1 MYFLSAAYLPYD
13 AHQACGAP
21 RVGIRSDA
29 KARPYGH
36 QQAHKE
42 TSWGKWLQECEEWVL
57 ADPLFFP
64 ECSAFSQESGGVHEN
79 GPLAG
84 RNNLADT

>member
-21 RVGIRSDA
+21 GVGIRSDA
-29 KARPYGH
+29 KARPHGH

-42 TSWGKWLQECEEWVL
+42 ISWGKWLKKYEEWALVG
-57 ADPLFFP
+57 PFFPP
-64 ECSAFSQESGGVHEN
+64 ECSAFAQESGGVHEN

-84 RNNLADT
+84 RNNVANT